1 MNQQV
6 QDRIEVVQG
15 DITQQNVD
23 AVVNAANPELMP
35 GGGVA
40 GAIHRAAG
48 RELADY
54 CATLGG
60 CRTGEAV
67 ITPGFKLPA
76 PHIIHT
82 VGPVYHGGHAGEAE
96 QLAASY
102 RNSLTVAA
110 DNKLKSVAFPLIST
124 GAYGYP
130 FDEAV
135 EIAVS
140 TIQEWLAHNELPEKV
155 VICAFDKRSKEGVE
169 KALQEQTG

>member
-1 MNQQV
+1 MSQQV

-48 RELADY
+48 PDLKSH

-67 ITPGFKLPA
+67 LTPGFNLPA

-82 VGPVYHGGHAGEAE
+82 VGPVYRGGGSGEAE

-102 RNSLTVAA
+102 CNSLKVAA
-110 DNKLKSVAFPLIST
+110 DNDLKSVAFPLLST

-130 FDEAV
+130 PDEAV
-135 EIAVS
+135 KIAVQ
-140 TIQEWLAHNELPEKV
+140 TISQWLSQNDLPEKV
-155 VICAFDKRSKEGVE
+155 TICAFDGQTKRTVE
-169 KALQEQTG
+169 KALHG